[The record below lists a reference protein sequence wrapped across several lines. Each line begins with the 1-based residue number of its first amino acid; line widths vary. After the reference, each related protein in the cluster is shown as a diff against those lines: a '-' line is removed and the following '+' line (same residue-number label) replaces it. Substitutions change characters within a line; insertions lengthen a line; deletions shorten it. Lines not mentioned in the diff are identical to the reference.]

1 MNDRIKNAGIVL
13 TTGVLLGW
21 ASTAALATNIVSMD
35 GLNAVVHNGDG
46 TVTVLTGAT
55 PLTFDYGT
63 EGTVARIDVTD
74 GGAGYAAGGVLTVED
89 LVATGQALTNAT
101 GTFAFEGVVGSL
113 GDNAVTLLTGGTG
126 YDPGT
131 DASGNDIVGNLLD
144 ADGVAIVC
152 ATTDWAAGN
161 AGVLTGVTINANNC
175 GVDAGDVGDITIEG
189 GLGYGN
195 VTGGSMVVTVD
206 GVLIEDGSWDVLY
219 DTDGDGTITLDLA
232 GSTIPDT
239 DFTSAPTIGL
249 TPLAV
254 DDDGADV
261 VGAGFAVTGVTLWG
275 SVSGLTSVDS
285 GEGCE
290 ATAAS
295 LNLVAAGTAV
305 IPADEANQATWAVN
319 PAVSAGSITSAA
331 VTGAGSGYTAAPTI
345 TDGGAA
351 STAAATF
358 TAQLSTPG
366 ATVTLADGTNPSL
379 SDDWHIYAGG
389 DFNDD
394 NNGDLLIYNAGTGE
408 VAVWNNTNANIYA
421 PVEVG
426 TAGNGWAITG
436 LLVDAAN
443 GNACSIFWHKASTGA
458 NAVWM
463 VDTSDAAV
471 AAGTVLNP
479 NSALTTGIGNGW
491 AAACTNNSLNTGD
504 NVYFYNG
511 DSGNSAVWNMAVD
524 SRAGTIAISN
534 AQYVQ
539 DGTSGDRMVAGPNW
553 MIAGVGAGQGADQ
566 ADTAAQPACDIIWC
580 NTGTGNVAMWQ
591 CNPRANWQSNGEGL
605 VQYQGNAV
613 GVSAGNM
620 LVGTGQYDI
629 TGQYGTAAAAGALN
643 KTYSG
648 LTMVWNNS
656 GTATIW
662 QMSTLLSQATW
673 TQVGPAADSG
683 TGNIANPDHVTAY
696 QSY

>member
-21 ASTAALATNIVSMD
+21 GTSAALATNIVSMN

-46 TVTVLTGAT
+46 TVTILTGVT

-63 EGTVARIDVTD
+63 EGTVARVDVTD
-74 GGAGYAAGGVLTVED
+74 GGAGYESAGLLTVED
-89 LVATGQALTNAT
+89 LAATGGALTNMT
-101 GTFAFEGVVGSL
+101 GEFEFEGVVGSL
-113 GDNAVTLLTGGTG
+113 TDNAVTLLTGGTG

-131 DASGNDIVGNLLD
+131 DGTANEIIGNLLD
-144 ADGVAIVC
+144 VSGDAIVC
-152 ATTDWAAGN
+152 TTTDWVAGDT
-161 AGVLTGVTINANNC
+161 GVFTGVTINDNNC
-175 GVDAGDVGDITIEG
+175 GTDAGDVGDITIEG
-189 GLGYGN
+189 GLGYGDITN
-195 VTGGSMVVTVD
+195 GSMVVTVD
-206 GVLIEDGSWDVLY
+206 GVEITDGSYDVLY
-219 DTDGDGTITLDLA
+219 STIANGAIELNLA

-239 DFTSAPTIGL
+239 AFTSAPTIGL
-249 TPLAV
+249 TPLTV
-254 DDDGADV
+254 DDVGITV
-261 VGAGFAVTGVTLWG
+261 NGAGFAVTGVTLWG
-275 SVSGLTSVDS
+275 SVSGLTSVVD
-285 GEGCE
+285 GDGCA

-305 IPADEANQATWAVN
+305 IPADADQLATWSIN
-319 PAVSAGSITSAA
+319 PAINNGAVTDAA
-331 VTGAGSGYTAAPTI
+331 VTAPGSGYNAVPAI
-345 TDGGAA
+345 TDGGAV
-351 STAAATF
+351 STSVATF
-358 TAQLSTPG
+358 AAQLSTPG

-389 DFNDD
+389 NFNNDA
-394 NNGDLLIYNAGTGE
+394 NGDLLLYNAGTGE
-408 VAVWNNTNANIYA
+408 VAVWNNLNANIWA

-426 TAGNGWAITG
+426 TAGGGWAVTG

-443 GNACSIFWHKASTGA
+443 GNASSIFWHKASTGA

-471 AAGTVLNP
+471 AAGTVLDP
-479 NSALTTGIGNGW
+479 NSALTTAIGNGW
-491 AAACTNNSLNTGD
+491 TAACTNNSLLTGD
-504 NVYFYNG
+504 NTYFYNA

-524 SRAGTIAISN
+524 SQAGTISVAN
-534 AQYVQ
+534 AQYVE
-539 DGTSGDRMVAGPNW
+539 DGTSGDRMVAGPDW

-566 ADTAAQPACDIIWC
+566 ADAAGQPACDIIWC
-580 NTGTGNVAMWQ
+580 NSASGNVAMWQ
-591 CNPRANWQSNGEGL
+591 CNPRANWQSNGEGV
-605 VQYQGNAV
+605 VQYNGAAV
-613 GVSAGNM
+613 GVTAGNM
-620 LVGTGQYDI
+620 LVGTGQYDV
-629 TGQYGTAAAAGALN
+629 TGQYGTAPAGALD

-662 QMSTLLSQATW
+662 QMSTLIDQATW
-673 TQVGPAADSG
+673 EGTGPAVGSG